1 MKMKFTKIISFLLL
15 FCIILYS
22 INKVL
27 RVKNADGSYQTYM
40 FYKQPKNSIDVL
52 FLGSSRVH
60 CDIDPAIL
68 YKEYGISSYNF
79 SSGLQTLLFSY
90 VRLKEALKTQ
100 RPKLIVLEGSMLS
113 SDVFFYSDYN
123 FLGSIL
129 GIRFSLDKINLIK
142 LQIPRNRWNEF
153 FNPFHIY
160 HNRYQDLSISDF
172 VKSDYYNFFKG
183 LIINYNVTN
192 LKTNNYFSE
201 EKLQLKDIVEEY
213 YRKIIL
219 LSKKNNIH
227 IIVIISPYLFS
238 DYDNKKFNTAKDIA
252 SEYNIPFI
260 NFNLNYDDYN
270 LNFDRD
276 FQDSSHLN
284 YNGADKFTR
293 YLGKYLKENYDLPDR
308 RNDPKY
314 YSWEMN
320 AKYQDKEIYNFELK
334 QFTNLDEYIE
344 KVKNA
349 DDYVV
354 GITMLGNYQKNDAVV
369 QSITSNFNI
378 NNIYLKNASYVV
390 DNNKLIYSSSGSN
403 QYLFYDE
410 IGSYTDLVVQNGQKL
425 SINRRNYI
433 KTKNG
438 INIVIYDKFTEQ
450 IVDNIYLEY
459 KGNTI
464 NPIIKR

>member
-192 LKTNNYFSE
+192 LKTNNLAINEISYFE
-201 EKLQLKDIVEEY
+201 
-213 YRKIIL
+213 
-219 LSKKNNIH
+219 
-227 IIVIISPYLFS
+227 
-238 DYDNKKFNTAKDIA
+238 
-252 SEYNIPFI
+252 
-260 NFNLNYDDYN
+260 
-270 LNFDRD
+270 
-276 FQDSSHLN
+276 
-284 YNGADKFTR
+284 
-293 YLGKYLKENYDLPDR
+293 
-308 RNDPKY
+308 
-314 YSWEMN
+314 
-320 AKYQDKEIYNFELK
+320 
-334 QFTNLDEYIE
+334 
-344 KVKNA
+344 
-349 DDYVV
+349 
-354 GITMLGNYQKNDAVV
+354 
-369 QSITSNFNI
+369 
-378 NNIYLKNASYVV
+378 
-390 DNNKLIYSSSGSN
+390 
-403 QYLFYDE
+403 
-410 IGSYTDLVVQNGQKL
+410 
-425 SINRRNYI
+425 
-433 KTKNG
+433 
-438 INIVIYDKFTEQ
+438 
-450 IVDNIYLEY
+450 
-459 KGNTI
+459 
-464 NPIIKR
+464 